1 MSDDPRSP
9 PHPPERKSP
18 GAGSGAADSGIV
30 PGAGTPP
37 LLDQVF
43 DGDSLYALRA
53 AVAAHAL
60 QAGLPQGH
68 VGDLVVVVHELAA
81 NAVRHGAGHGRLRVW
96 KHDQALHFL
105 VADDGPL
112 QAAGAADGTEE
123 QSRDAALW
131 RADPGHGLWLVRQLA
146 DQLSLSSGPHGTT
159 AAGIFTFGTPEPD
172 PPFRLSQ
179 HSQSGCTILVITG
192 QLDLG
197 SADQLIDA
205 LDEACTTS
213 PPPPL
218 ILDLA
223 ALTSW
228 HSSAVA
234 ALLTAQQRVNAH
246 PSAQMI
252 LAGLP
257 RPLFQRLHDVGLAGR
272 FTVADTTDNA
282 IRKITPPA

>member
-1 MSDDPRSP
+1 MSDDPRGR
-9 PHPPERKSP
+9 PHPPEHRSP
-18 GAGSGAADSGIV
+18 GGGSGGADGGIV

-37 LLDQVF
+37 ILDQAF

-53 AVAAHAL
+53 AVSAHAL
-60 QAGLPQGH
+60 EAGLPQGRI
-68 VGDLVVVVHELAA
+68 GDLVVAVHELAA

-96 KHDQALHFL
+96 KQDQALLCL
-105 VADDGPL
+105 VADDGPP
-112 QAAGAADGTEE
+112 QEARAADGTEQ

-131 RADPGHGLWLVRQLA
+131 RTDSGHGLWLVRHLA

-159 AAGIFTFGTPEPD
+159 ATVTFTFGPPEPD
-172 PPFRLSQ
+172 PPFHLSQ
-179 HSQSGCTILVITG
+179 HSQNGCTILVITG
-192 QLDLG
+192 QLDLR

-205 LDEACTTS
+205 LDEARTTN
-213 PPPPL
+213 PPSPL

-234 ALLTAQQRVNAH
+234 ALLTAQQHVNAH

-252 LAGLP
+252 LADLP
-257 RPLFQRLHDVGLAGR
+257 RPLVQRLHDTGLADR
-272 FTVADTTDNA
+272 FTIVDTTDNA
-282 IRKITPPA
+282 IRMITPPA